1 MSLLGI
7 AEIVILMIS
16 LCYQICKKIFFPLQF
31 IEEKVDPNY
40 SEKKERMAGAI
51 EVNKSDV

>member
-16 LCYQICKKIFFPLQF
+16 LLYQICKKIFFPLQI
-31 IEEKVDPNY
+31 IEEKEDPNY
-40 SEKKERMAGAI
+40 SEKIERMVGAI
-51 EVNKSDV
+51 EVSKSDV